1 MPPWL
6 RRDPARPEASWLM
19 DNETWGRG
27 QHKHSQSRQEVERRS
42 KDGKA
47 DRIFPLGRRKSSQR
61 PKGQRSF

>member
-1 MPPWL
+1 
-6 RRDPARPEASWLM
+6 M

-27 QHKHSQSRQEVERRS
+27 RRKHSQSRQEVERRG

-61 PKGQRSF
+61 PKGQRNF